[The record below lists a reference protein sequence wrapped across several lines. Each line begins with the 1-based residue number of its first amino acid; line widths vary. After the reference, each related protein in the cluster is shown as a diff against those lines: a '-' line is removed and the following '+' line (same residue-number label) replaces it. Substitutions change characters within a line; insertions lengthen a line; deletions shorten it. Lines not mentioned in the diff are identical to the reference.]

1 MENNQNTDPLV
12 DLAKTAAE
20 EYIKT
25 GNVISSESM
34 PILSE
39 LNNPAGVFVCL
50 KIDGQLRG
58 CIGTIEPVTP
68 ALSEEIIQNAISAA
82 TRDPR
87 FRPVS
92 KAELDNIKYSV
103 DVLGEAEQVYSL
115 TDLDPKVYGVIVET
129 RNKRG
134 LLLPDLD
141 GVDTVED
148 QVSIAMRKA
157 GITSDEE
164 ISLFRFKVIRHE

>member
-1 MENNQNTDPLV
+1 METNKSCDPLV

-25 GNVISSESM
+25 GNVISPDSM
-34 PILSE
+34 PIPSDLD
-39 LNNPAGVFVCL
+39 NPAGVFVCL
-50 KIDGQLRG
+50 KIGGQLRG

-92 KAELDNIKYSV
+92 PSELDDIKYSV
-103 DVLGEAEQVYSL
+103 DVLGEPEQIYSMK
-115 TDLDPKVYGVIVET
+115 DLDPKVYGVIVET

-134 LLLPDLD
+134 LLLPDLE
-141 GVDTVED
+141 GVDTIED

-164 ISLFRFKVIRHE
+164 ISLSRFKVIRHE

>member
-1 MENNQNTDPLV
+1 MENNESRDPLV

-20 EYIKT
+20 EYIKN
-25 GNVISSESM
+25 GNTISPDSR
-34 PILSE
+34 PIPDD

-50 KIDGQLRG
+50 KIHGQLRG
-58 CIGTIEPVTP
+58 CIGTIEPITS
-68 ALSEEIIQNAISAA
+68 ALSDEIIQNAISAA

-87 FRPVS
+87 FRPVCS
-92 KAELDNIKYSV
+92 DELDDIKYSV
-103 DVLGEAEQVYSL
+103 DVLGEPEQVYSL
-115 TDLDPKVYGVIVET
+115 KDLDPKVYGVIVQT

-134 LLLPDLD
+134 LLLPDLE

-164 ISLFRFKVIRHE
+164 IALYRFKVIRHE

>member
-1 MENNQNTDPLV
+1 MESSQTTDPLV

-20 EYIKT
+20 EYIKH
-25 GNVISSESM
+25 GNVISSDSKQI
-34 PILSE
+34 PSE

-68 ALSEEIIQNAISAA
+68 ALSEEIIQNAISAS

-87 FRPVS
+87 FRPVTPN
-92 KAELDNIKYSV
+92 ELDKIKYSV
-103 DVLGEAEQVYSL
+103 DVLGEPEQIYDL
-115 TDLDPKVYGVIVET
+115 KDLDPKVYGVIVET
-129 RNKRG
+129 RSKRG
-134 LLLPDLD
+134 LLLPDLE
-141 GVDTVED
+141 GVDTIED

-157 GITSDEE
+157 GITSNEE